1 MENNTSA
8 NTRIANN
15 TLVLTIRMLFVL
27 AISLYSSRL
36 ILQVLGVED
45 FGIYNVVG
53 GFVSMFGFLNSSL
66 TNSVQR
72 YYNYTLG
79 HDGENAI
86 SEVYVVALVI
96 QASLALLVLVLVESF
111 GLWYL
116 YNKMVIPDSRF
127 HAAFWVFQFSVVSMI
142 FVIMQVP
149 YTSAVM
155 AYEKMNVFAVISVLD
170 AVFKLII
177 VLLLPFLSGDHL
189 IWYGVL
195 LLAISFV
202 NFLFYFLYS
211 KTHFK
216 SLKKCPIERKS
227 LYKEMLSFSG
237 WNLFGTFSSVMKEQ
251 GLNMVLNLFFG
262 PVVNAARGI
271 AYQVINAIR
280 GFTSN
285 IYTAARPQFT
295 QSYAQGNSSRTIQLM
310 FSTSKLCFTLLLMLS
325 LPVMIEVS
333 YVLDLWLGDTVP
345 NHTPVFVVLV
355 ICSALI
361 TVFNPAMSFV
371 VHATGKMKWYQIIGA
386 SVDLIILPVACI
398 VLKMGYPPE
407 SVFFVSIFFN
417 IIQQVV
423 SLTIVNRLVSF
434 SIKDY
439 LTQVW
444 LPLFFVFVIAF
455 IPSFM
460 VHYFLAQS
468 FFRLCIVI
476 LVSSIFI
483 IGTSYFVA
491 FTSTERM
498 LFNNVINMI
507 KIRNRH

>member
-1 MENNTSA
+1 
-8 NTRIANN
+8 
-15 TLVLTIRMLFVL
+15 MLFVL
-27 AISLYSSRL
+27 AVSLYSSRL
-36 ILQVLGVED
+36 VLQTLGVED

-72 YYNYTLG
+72 FYNYTLG

-86 SEVYVVALVI
+86 SEVYVVAVII
-96 QASLALLVLVLVESF
+96 QASLALLVLALVESF

-116 YNKMVIPDSRF
+116 YNKMVIPDNRF
-127 HAAFWVFQFSVVSMI
+127 HAAFWVFQFSVLSMM

-155 AYEKMNVFAVISVLD
+155 AYEKMNVFAFISVLD
-170 AVFKLII
+170 AVLKLLII
-177 VLLLPFLSGDHL
+177 LLLPLFAGDHL
-189 IWYGVL
+189 IWYGIL
-195 LLAISFV
+195 LLAISSV
-202 NFLFYFLYS
+202 NFFFYFLYS

-216 SLKKCPIERKS
+216 NLKTRHIERRF
-227 LYKEMLSFSG
+227 LFKEMLSFSG
-237 WNLFGTFSSVMKEQ
+237 WNLFGTFSSMMKEQ

-295 QSYAQGNSSRTIQLM
+295 QSYAQGNSNRTIQLM

-345 NHTPVFVVLV
+345 NHTPLFVVLV
-355 ICSALI
+355 IISALI

-386 SVDLIILPVACI
+386 SIDIIILPVAY
-398 VLKMGYPPE
+398 VFLKKGYQPE

-417 IIQQVV
+417 IIQQIV
-423 SLTIVNRLVSF
+423 SLVIVNKLVSF

-439 LTQVW
+439 IFQVW
-444 LPLFFVFVIAF
+444 VPLFSVFIIAL
-455 IPSFM
+455 IPSFL
-460 VHYFLAQS
+460 VHHFMAQS
-468 FFRLCIVI
+468 FLRLLFVIV
-476 LVSSIFI
+476 VSSLFI
-483 IGTSYFVA
+483 IGTSYFIA
-491 FTSTERM
+491 FTKTERM
-498 LFNNVINMI
+498 LFNNLVNVI
-507 KIRNRH
+507 KKRNSH